1 MWNAVEPITLGL
13 VAVVVLI
20 AALTKP
26 SWWALGYWKW
36 WVLHCV
42 GLLMAAVASFIPVTG
57 GLFLPMLVYV
67 VFVHSITDLMFRR
80 ASENHMMVAIVATIF
95 CHLTYSMR
103 TGIWDAGYFV
113 IPIVIFFLLFV
124 LCPSADTM
132 MAVLLY
138 TIFMPEIL
146 ATNNNAIILS
156 VFMVIAMVVIY
167 MMAKLIKS
175 GKTVPVIPVMSAS
188 VLLAVPFMI

>member
-13 VAVVVLI
+13 VAVAVLI

-26 SWWALGYWKW
+26 SWWGLGSWKW
-36 WVLHCV
+36 RGLQFV
-42 GLLMAAVASFIPVTG
+42 GLLLAVGASFIPVTG
-57 GLFLPMLVYV
+57 GLCLPMLVYAV
-67 VFVHSITDLMFRR
+67 CVHSITDLMLRR

-95 CHLTYSMR
+95 CHLAYSMR

-138 TIFMPEIL
+138 TTFMPEIL
-146 ATNNNAIILS
+146 ANNNNAVIFS
-156 VFMVIAMVVIY
+156 AFMVIAMVVIY
-167 MMAKLIKS
+167 MIAKLIKS
-175 GKTVPVIPVMSAS
+175 DKTVPVIPVMSAS